1 MKLIPSKRASAP
13 IKIVKIDFANQ
24 DSKGNIINDYDEPLP
39 INTQYLGTRLTL
51 ETEFRGEQE
60 INVSIISSRGTVHSF
75 SDTIYIDGSGQ
86 YTISG
91 YGNEKGTAYNE
102 GGFWRIEFS
111 GKNIIK
117 NLPEL
122 ALERSRE
129 TGKMVIDCLWHLF
142 GIQVDTDDTSIF
154 AMFDS
159 SESRYTIAESSKFR
173 SAPLI
178 NKNNEIGTFDYGQ
191 EVTFKSRRMKCGHPS
206 ATRNKMAT
214 SRLSS

>member
-102 GGFWRIEFS
+102 GGF
-111 GKNIIK
+111 G
-117 NLPEL
+117 EL
-122 ALERSRE
+122 NSQERTSSKIYQNSHWKEVEKLE
-129 TGKMVIDCLWHLF
+129 KWLLIAF
-142 GIQVDTDDTSIF
+142 GIYLAFKLIP
-154 AMFDS
+154 M
-159 SESRYTIAESSKFR
+159 I
-173 SAPLI
+173 PLI
-178 NKNNEIGTFDYGQ
+178 LLCSILL
-191 EVTFKSRRMKCGHPS
+191 RA
-206 ATRNKMAT
+206 ATR
-214 SRLSS
+214 